1 MLSAAGQDRFQFSA
15 TTQAEKTLVL
25 SWQGGSAGNLLWTL
39 LLQAGGFRRSQHR
52 PNPQTA
58 NMHYL
63 PAEYRRGGYQG
74 STLRVIDTEIT
85 DLDPQKID
93 QRMGSDQWLLW
104 TVGCGSDLAR
114 RLALLRHYWSNWR
127 HYPLDPNSYRSIYRP
142 SQGEAWYINSVAHQA
157 WQAGVIVKPV
167 ARFRDLSPEQELAFL
182 EWYWPRH
189 DWQSW
194 SDAWSQEQIQHR
206 LLAEGSRHFDLLD
219 DIVARPYTIIDSILK
234 LGLPASDLERQT
246 LTAWLEQQ
254 RTLALDN
261 WLYRAWLPDLADR
274 IGSLDPVR

>member
-1 MLSAAGQDRFQFSA
+1 MLTAAGQDRFQFSAA

-39 LLQAGGFRRSQHR
+39 LLQAGGFSRARHR

-63 PAEYRRGGYQG
+63 PAEYRRRGYQG
-74 STLRVIDTEIT
+74 SKIRVVDIEIT
-85 DLDPQKID
+85 DLDPQRLN
-93 QRMGSDQWLLW
+93 QRLASDRWLLW
-104 TVGCGSDLAR
+104 TIGTASEGSR
-114 RLALLRHYWSNWR
+114 RLALVRHYWSNWR
-127 HYPLDPNSYRSIYRP
+127 NYPLDPSSFRAVYRP
-142 SQGEAWYINSVAHQA
+142 NQGEAWYINSVANEA
-157 WQAGVIVKPV
+157 WRAGLIEPV
-167 ARFRDLSPEQELAFL
+167 ARFRDLTQAQELGFL

-189 DWQSW
+189 NWQSW
-194 SDAWSQEQIQHR
+194 QQAWAQEQIQHR

-219 DIVARPYTIIDSILK
+219 DIVARPYLVIDSILK
-234 LGLPASDLERQT
+234 LGLPVSDLERQT

-254 RTLALDN
+254 RTLALGN
-261 WLYRAWLPDLADR
+261 WLYRAWLPDLADL